1 MPKYRNIRV
10 KMKGGKS
17 RIQRAMVLASGKLR
31 FVKNARRKAKRPKG
45 KVWTGKGWAKARPGV
60 IRGRRG
66 SGYVFTAARRA
77 AAKRNLKHGRSKRR
91 RPSRRSKAQTRRRH
105 RSRKSI
111 RRRSRS
117 GGIGLG

>member
-10 KMKGGKS
+10 KSKGGKV

-31 FVKNARRKAKRPKG
+31 FVKNTSRPRKASKSKRRADKRTKG
-45 KVWTGKGWAKARPGV
+45 SVRGKKD
-60 IRGRRG
+60 
-66 SGYVFTAARRA
+66 YVFTAARRRA
-77 AAKRNLKHGRSKRR
+77 AVRNLKHGRSKRR
-91 RPSRRSKAQTRRRH
+91 RSSPRRRTSHRRRRS
-105 RSRKSI
+105 RSRKGI